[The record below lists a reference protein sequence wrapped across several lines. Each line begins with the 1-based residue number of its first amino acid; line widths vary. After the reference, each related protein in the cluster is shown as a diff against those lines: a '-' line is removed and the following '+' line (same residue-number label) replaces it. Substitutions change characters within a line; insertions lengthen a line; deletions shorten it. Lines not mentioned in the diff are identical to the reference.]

1 MSQSLMPKD
10 TLPVTYFLEP
20 GSLLSLVLLP
30 AKPFIRTHDLIVSE
44 TVYFT
49 NLQAFHIQIKL
60 ARDLALSGFHA
71 ASSLGL

>member
-1 MSQSLMPKD
+1 MGQSLMPKD
-10 TLPVTYFLEP
+10 TPPVTYFLEL
-20 GSLLSLVLLP
+20 GSPFSLVLLP

-44 TVYFT
+44 SVYFT

-60 ARDLALSGFHA
+60 ARGLALSRLHA